1 MNATYEGASL
11 VEVLVG
17 TEFPLYQ
24 TNAPQHPQ
32 KIQGCLSLLG
42 LFFNPFLWV
51 HWTDVIVL
59 ILNQQ
64 HSSEGFQSGAMVLRF
79 GTR

>member
-1 MNATYEGASL
+1 MNATYEGTSL

-17 TEFPLYQ
+17 TEFTLYQ
-24 TNAPQHPQ
+24 TNAPRPPQ

-42 LFFNPFLWV
+42 LFFNPVLLV
-51 HWTDVIVL
+51 HWTDVIAL
-59 ILNQQ
+59 ILNQ
-64 HSSEGFQSGAMVLRF
+64 HSSEGFQSGAMALRF